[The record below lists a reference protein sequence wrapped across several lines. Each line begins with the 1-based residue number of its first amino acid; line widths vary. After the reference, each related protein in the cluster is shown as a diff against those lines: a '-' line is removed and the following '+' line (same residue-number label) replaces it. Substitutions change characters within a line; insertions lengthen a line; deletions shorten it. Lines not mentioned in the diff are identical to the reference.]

1 MAETTPQT
9 DETPG
14 DRPTETESGTRREPG
29 RNESMTDRAKSAS
42 ITQLVA
48 AGDPIAI
55 AAIASVFL
63 SLFTYYVRGNREQGI
78 FMGLWAPTL
87 LGLASYVDGRTDE
100 E

>member
-1 MAETTPQT
+1 MADTATQS

-14 DRPTETESGTRREPG
+14 SRPSESESGTRREPG
-29 RNESMTDRAKSAS
+29 RNDSMTDRAKNAS

-63 SLFTYYVRGNREQGI
+63 SLFTFYVRGKRDQGI

-87 LGLASYVDGRTDE
+87 LGLASYVESRDE